1 VHVISG
7 LYKVIIPAQ
16 GEFGKWH
23 PGWGREYRKVF
34 LWCKR
39 EWCTKQVHV
48 SPLAADPDPHSLS
61 LWIRIQVAKLRC
73 NFESLKHIQNFCLW
87 EELKVFACWVH
98 NETKNVDVTY
108 FSVQRNILSLK
119 IRIQIFIVNFGS
131 GSVPDDYGS
140 ATQASRNT
148 CTVRYTLQHT

>member
-1 VHVISG
+1 MCPLFPIFTTSLFPPRESLVSD
-7 LYKVIIPAQ
+7 IPA
-16 GEFGKWH
+16 GDGNIEKL
-23 PGWGREYRKVF
+23 F
-34 LWCKR
+34 LWSKR

-48 SPLAADPDPHSLS
+48 SPLAADPDPNSLS

-73 NFESLKHIQNFCLW
+73 NFESLLKVKHIQNFSLW

-119 IRIQIFIVNFGS
+119 IRIQICIVNFGS
-131 GSVPDDYGS
+131 GSVSDDYGS

-148 CTVRYTLQHT
+148 CTVR